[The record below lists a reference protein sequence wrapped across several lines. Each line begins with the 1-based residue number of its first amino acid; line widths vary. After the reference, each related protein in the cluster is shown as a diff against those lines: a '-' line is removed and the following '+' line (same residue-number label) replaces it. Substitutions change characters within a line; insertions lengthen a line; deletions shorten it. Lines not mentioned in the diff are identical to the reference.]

1 MVGQQPSNCL
11 NYLDQCIQTILDGGV
26 VDTIYLDFAKAFD
39 TVPHM
44 RLLKKLHSYGIKG
57 KMLNWIS
64 EFIRG
69 RSQEVIVNGAKS
81 ETAPVLSGIPQGTV
95 LGSVLFVIYIN
106 DILENL
112 SSCYLQTTRKS
123 SVKLHRGKTP
133 LIFSSTSKRA
143 KIGLKSGP
151 CVSIPTNV
159 MFCPW
164 ENLRIS
170 CIPNAIASAIKNW
183 NMISSKKTSE

>member
-1 MVGQQPSNCL
+1 MSHLEEQELLSKKQYGFISGRSTTIQLL
-11 NYLDQCIQTILDGGV
+11 NYLDQCIQTIVDGGV

-39 TVPHM
+39 TVPHN
-44 RLLKKLHSYGIKG
+44 RLLKKLHAHGIRG

-95 LGSVLFVIYIN
+95 LGPVFFVIYIN

-112 SSCYLQTTRKS
+112 SSKALLFAGDT
-123 SVKLHRGKTP
+123 
-133 LIFSSTSKRA
+133 
-143 KIGLKSGP
+143 
-151 CVSIPTNV
+151 
-159 MFCPW
+159 
-164 ENLRIS
+164 
-170 CIPNAIASAIKNW
+170 
-183 NMISSKKTSE
+183 